1 MAIVLSGIG
10 TDGAAGAA
18 AVRRRGGLAIAQDR
32 ASSAVFG
39 MPQAAINLGAERVL
53 APAEMITALRRAEAR
68 AAAGAAVT
76 DPITE
81 IAELVRRETGIV
93 AAGAREAALRS
104 AVSRA
109 APGLRPDTALALM
122 SDPARGGDLRE
133 RLIDEVT
140 TRETAFLRD
149 RAQLDA
155 IAWPDLLRSA
165 RAAGSGTIRVWS
177 AGCASGEEPYSLA
190 LLADQVFGPMPPP
203 VEVLGTDISAAALAD
218 AAAGRYQERA
228 VRALDLPER
237 DRYLARR
244 ADGSYLAGGRLRG
257 LVRFRSHNLALDPI
271 PPPGEAAF
279 DLIVCRNVLIYFEQ
293 WRAARVIELLG
304 RSLRAGGR
312 LLLGAADALQLTTAR
327 TGTVT
332 TGSAPAR
339 RATVSPGPVPPAR
352 VPARSVPPGP
362 GPAGPMPAGPL
373 PRGGPPRAGPPP
385 GGPALSRE
393 EQLAAALEAAGR
405 GNHERAAAQVRALV
419 AADPLD
425 ADAHFIGG
433 LVALDAGEPARAV
446 TALRRALY
454 ADPTFA
460 LAAFTLGRAH
470 DALGDAAA
478 ARRAFERVLRTLDP
492 ADDRHEPILAQVDL
506 GDIAAACRARL
517 GGAEGEK
524 PR

>member
-1 MAIVLSGIG
+1 
-10 TDGAAGAA
+10 
-18 AVRRRGGLAIAQDR
+18 
-32 ASSAVFG
+32 
-39 MPQAAINLGAERVL
+39 
-53 APAEMITALRRAEAR
+53 
-68 AAAGAAVT
+68 VT

-155 IAWPDLLRSA
+155 IDWPGLLRSA

-203 VEVLGTDISAAALAD
+203 VEVLGTDISGAALA
-218 AAAGRYQERA
+218 AATAGRYQERA
-228 VRALDLPER
+228 LRALGPPER

-279 DLIVCRNVLIYFEQ
+279 DLVVCRNVLIYFEQ

-332 TGSAPAR
+332 TGSAGPSR
-339 RATVSPGPVPPAR
+339 RAAVSPGPVPSAG
-352 VPARSVPPGP
+352 VPYGPVPPGP
-362 GPAGPMPAGPL
+362 GHAGPVPAGPE
-373 PRGGPPRAGPPP
+373 PP
-385 GGPALSRE
+385 GGRAAGRGPALAHQ
-393 EQLAAALEAAGR
+393 EQLEAVLEAAGR
-405 GNHERAAAQVRALV
+405 GDHDSAVAQVRALV
-419 AADPLD
+419 TADPLD

-433 LVALDAGEPARAV
+433 LLALDAGEPARAV
-446 TALRRALY
+446 AALRRALY

-470 DALGDAAA
+470 DALGDSAA
-478 ARRAFERVLRTLDP
+478 ARRAFEQALRTLDP
-492 ADDRHEPILAQVDL
+492 DDDRHEPILAQVGL

-517 GGAEGEK
+517 GGAEGKK

>member
-1 MAIVLSGIG
+1 VS
-10 TDGAAGAA
+10 
-18 AVRRRGGLAIAQDR
+18 
-32 ASSAVFG
+32 
-39 MPQAAINLGAERVL
+39 
-53 APAEMITALRRAEAR
+53 
-68 AAAGAAVT
+68 

-155 IAWPDLLRSA
+155 IDWPGLLRAA

-190 LLADQVFGPMPPP
+190 LLADQAFGPMPPP
-203 VEVLGTDISAAALAD
+203 VDVLGTDISGAALA
-218 AAAGRYQERA
+218 AAAAARYQDRA
-228 VRALDLPER
+228 VRALDPPER
-237 DRYLARR
+237 ARYLVR
-244 ADGSYLAGGRLRG
+244 APDASYLASGRLRA
-257 LVRFRSHNLALDPI
+257 LVRLRTHNLALDPI

-293 WRAARVIELLG
+293 RQAARVIDQLG
-304 RSLRAGGR
+304 QALRAGGR

-327 TGTVT
+327 TGTMIMT
-332 TGSAPAR
+332 TAGPIRSGP
-339 RATVSPGPVPPAR
+339 VSPGPVPSAR
-352 VPARSVPPGP
+352 VPSGPVPPAEP
-362 GPAGPMPAGPL
+362 T
-373 PRGGPPRAGPPP
+373 RSRADR
-385 GGPALSRE
+385 LN
-393 EQLAAALEAAGR
+393 AALDAAER
-405 GNHERAAAQVRALV
+405 GDRERALAHVQELV
-419 AADPLD
+419 TADPLD

-433 LVALDAGEPARAV
+433 LVALEAGDAPGAV

-470 DALGDAAA
+470 DALGDGAA
-478 ARRAFERVLRTLDP
+478 ARRAFEQVLRTLDP
-492 ADDRHEPILAQVDL
+492 GDDRHEQILAQVDL

-517 GGAEGEK
+517 GGTDGQK

>member
-1 MAIVLSGIG
+1 
-10 TDGAAGAA
+10 
-18 AVRRRGGLAIAQDR
+18 
-32 ASSAVFG
+32 
-39 MPQAAINLGAERVL
+39 
-53 APAEMITALRRAEAR
+53 
-68 AAAGAAVT
+68 VT

-155 IAWPDLLRSA
+155 IDWPGLLRSA

-203 VEVLGTDISAAALAD
+203 VEVLGTDISGAALAA

-228 VRALDLPER
+228 VRALDPPER
-237 DRYLARR
+237 DRYLVRR
-244 ADGSYLAGGRLRG
+244 ADGSYLASGRLRG
-257 LVRFRSHNLALDPI
+257 LVRFRSHNLTLDPL

-279 DLIVCRNVLIYFEQ
+279 DLVVCRNVLIYFEQ
-293 WRAARVIELLG
+293 RRAAQVIELLG

-332 TGSAPAR
+332 TGSAGPAR
-339 RATVSPGPVPPAR
+339 PGTVSPGPAPSAQ
-352 VPARSVPPGP
+352 VPPGP
-362 GPAGPMPAGPL
+362 VPPGPVPAGPMPPGPE
-373 PRGGPPRAGPPP
+373 PP
-385 GGPALSRE
+385 GGRPGRRPPGGGPAVTHQ

-405 GNHERAAAQVRALV
+405 GDHDSAVAQVRALV
-419 AADPLD
+419 TADPLD

-446 TALRRALY
+446 AALRRALY

-470 DALGDAAA
+470 DALGDGAA
-478 ARRAFERVLRTLDP
+478 ARRAFEQVLRTLDP
-492 ADDRHEPILAQVDL
+492 HDDRHEPILAQVDL

>member
-1 MAIVLSGIG
+1 MARDGARGPAGAWIAPDGAHLKLTGTGLLFLDRRERAGAHCPSGNALLASIAAAAGPTGVAIVLSGIG

-39 MPQAAINLGAERVL
+39 MPQAAIGPRRRAGAGPGRDDRGP
-53 APAEMITALRRAEAR
+53 APAEAR
-68 AAAGAAVT
+68 GAAGAAVT
-76 DPITE
+76 DAHHRDRASSSGGRP
-81 IAELVRRETGIV
+81 ASWRRARARPRCGRPS
-93 AAGAREAALRS
+93 AGPRRGCA
-104 AVSRA
+104 
-109 APGLRPDTALALM
+109 PDTALALM

-155 IAWPDLLRSA
+155 IDWPGLLRSA

-203 VEVLGTDISAAALAD
+203 VEVLGTDISGAALAA

-228 VRALDLPER
+228 VRALAPPER

-332 TGSAPAR
+332 TGSAGPAR
-339 RATVSPGPVPPAR
+339 PGTVSPGPVPSAR
-352 VPARSVPPGP
+352 WPWPSAAWSGASRPDAGRAR
-362 GPAGPMPAGPL
+362 PAGRAGAVA
-373 PRGGPPRAGPPP
+373 RGAAGGGTGGGGPR
-385 GGPALSRE
+385 
-393 EQLAAALEAAGR
+393 
-405 GNHERAAAQVRALV
+405 
-419 AADPLD
+419 
-425 ADAHFIGG
+425 
-433 LVALDAGEPARAV
+433 
-446 TALRRALY
+446 
-454 ADPTFA
+454 
-460 LAAFTLGRAH
+460 
-470 DALGDAAA
+470 
-478 ARRAFERVLRTLDP
+478 
-492 ADDRHEPILAQVDL
+492 
-506 GDIAAACRARL
+506 
-517 GGAEGEK
+517 
-524 PR
+524 

>member
-1 MAIVLSGIG
+1 
-10 TDGAAGAA
+10 
-18 AVRRRGGLAIAQDR
+18 
-32 ASSAVFG
+32 
-39 MPQAAINLGAERVL
+39 
-53 APAEMITALRRAEAR
+53 
-68 AAAGAAVT
+68 
-76 DPITE
+76 
-81 IAELVRRETGIV
+81 
-93 AAGAREAALRS
+93 
-104 AVSRA
+104 
-109 APGLRPDTALALM
+109 M

-155 IAWPDLLRSA
+155 IDWPGLLRSA

-203 VEVLGTDISAAALAD
+203 VEVLGTDISGAALAA
-218 AAAGRYQERA
+218 AAAGQYQERA
-228 VRALDLPER
+228 LRALGPPER
-237 DRYLARR
+237 DRYLTRR

-279 DLIVCRNVLIYFEQ
+279 DLVVCRNVLIYFEQ

-332 TGSAPAR
+332 TGSAGPSR
-339 RATVSPGPVPPAR
+339 PATVSPGPVPSAG
-352 VPARSVPPGP
+352 VPYGPVPPGP
-362 GPAGPMPAGPL
+362 GHAGPVPAGPE
-373 PRGGPPRAGPPP
+373 PP
-385 GGPALSRE
+385 GGRAAGRGPALARQ

-405 GNHERAAAQVRALV
+405 GDHDSAVAQVRALV
-419 AADPLD
+419 TADPLD

-446 TALRRALY
+446 AALRRALY
-454 ADPTFA
+454 ADPTFV

-470 DALGDAAA
+470 DALGDGAA
-478 ARRAFERVLRTLDP
+478 ARRAFEQALRTLDP
-492 ADDRHEPILAQVDL
+492 DDDRHEPILAQVDL

>member
-1 MAIVLSGIG
+1 M
-10 TDGAAGAA
+10 
-18 AVRRRGGLAIAQDR
+18 
-32 ASSAVFG
+32 
-39 MPQAAINLGAERVL
+39 
-53 APAEMITALRRAEAR
+53 
-68 AAAGAAVT
+68 T

-104 AVSRA
+104 AVRRA
-109 APGLRPDTALALM
+109 APGLPPDTALALM

-155 IAWPDLLRSA
+155 IDWPGLLRSA

-203 VEVLGTDISAAALAD
+203 VEVLGTDISGAALA
-218 AAAGRYQERA
+218 AAAPGRYQERA
-228 VRALDLPER
+228 VRALAPPER

-257 LVRFRSHNLALDPI
+257 LVRLRSHNLALDPI

-332 TGSAPAR
+332 TGSAGPAR
-339 RATVSPGPVPPAR
+339 PGTVSPGPVPSAR
-352 VPARSVPPGP
+352 GPYGQVPPGP
-362 GPAGPMPAGPL
+362 GPAGPMPAGRPA
-373 PRGGPPRAGPPP
+373 GGRAP
-385 GGPALSRE
+385 SHE

-405 GNHERAAAQVRALV
+405 GDHDSAVAQVRALV

-433 LVALDAGEPARAV
+433 LVALGAGEPARAV
-446 TALRRALY
+446 AALRRALY

-478 ARRAFERVLRTLDP
+478 ARRAFEQALRTLDP